1 MLFKGGSGR
10 KKTHNAFGRRDFS
23 VEHVEIQD
31 CAISKENARKTLAGN
46 AKKYAVEMISK
57 WKWKQ
62 QKAQK

>member
-1 MLFKGGSGR
+1 MP
-10 KKTHNAFGRRDFS
+10 FGRGDFS
-23 VEHVEIQD
+23 VEPVEIQD
-31 CAISKENARKTLAGN
+31 SAMLRENARKTLAGN